1 MWSISKLRDNLFRIT
16 KNDLYIEFKVMYDKL
31 VNLCSRDISEDNV
44 LFIPHAYV
52 TPNDDEILIGDV
64 FEYDGRTCT
73 TNNIVEVKVTE
84 ANVQNPKLYIENFFA
99 A

>member
-64 FEYDGRTCT
+64 FEYNENKCV

-84 ANVQNPKLYIENFFA
+84 TNVQNPKLYIENFFA